1 MNFSPDSAGEL
12 RDLFFTSAQDI
23 LQTLNQEGLELEKRP
38 GDAEV
43 LRSVRRSVH
52 TLKGDSAACGFR
64 ELSEL
69 AHQLEDALSMDAVQ
83 PGALAE
89 VVLIAV
95 DTFDNLLAAYRDQRP
110 LPSMEALREGI
121 VRLTSAPAASAA
133 ETAPQFV
140 WSEYERM
147 LIADAASRGPV
158 FNIALTID
166 PDCPIQG
173 AAVQLARNAFEEAGS
188 ILAFRPE
195 SLEPGE
201 LASAIEAAVA
211 SSRDAEW
218 ILRRCSIPTL
228 VAHLHVEPC
237 MAPSA
242 ESLNTALPSAAS
254 PSAVVEAPESTRA
267 VAEKSPAKTHTAAT
281 ATADNTLRVDAER
294 IDDVLN
300 LVGELVIGK
309 SMLHESVSEFER
321 RFPKD
326 PLRVKLADALAF
338 QARVLNDLQKSVM
351 RVRMVPVEQLFRRFP
366 RLVRDVARARG
377 KHVELVVSGQET
389 ELDKSILDTLS
400 EPLAHLVRNAVD
412 HGLESSDARRG
423 AGKNPQGTVR
433 LHAYHQGNQI
443 VIEVADD
450 GRGIDRDRLV
460 AKAIEKGVIG
470 ADEASRLTEA
480 EGLNLIFHPGLS
492 TADQVTEISGRGVGM
507 DVVKSVAE
515 RLKGTVSVAT
525 TPGQGTRFQLRV
537 PLTVAII
544 QALLF
549 RVAGRTYSVPLSS
562 VVEITRAHESEIHR
576 VAENEVMNL
585 REQVL
590 TMVRL
595 DKLATGKAS
604 RANKFFVI
612 VVAIADRK
620 FGLIVERLVREE
632 ELVIKALDD
641 HLVATELVSG
651 ASILGDGTVVL
662 ILDIASVI
670 ERHGRTPLPE
680 EVTA

>member
-1 MNFSPDSAGEL
+1 MSFFSPDGAGEL
-12 RDLFFTSAQDI
+12 RDLFFASAQEI

-43 LRSVRRSVH
+43 LRSIRRAVH
-52 TLKGDSAACGFR
+52 TLKGDSAACGFH

-69 AHQLEDALSMDAVQ
+69 AHQFEDALSMEGGQ
-83 PGALAE
+83 PGTLAE
-89 VVLIAV
+89 AVLTAV
-95 DTFDNLLAAYRDQRP
+95 DTFDTMLEAYRQQRP
-110 LPSMEALREGI
+110 LPSTEPLRAGI
-121 VRLTSAPAASAA
+121 GKLTNAPPASAA
-133 ETAPQFV
+133 KPESTFA
-140 WSEYERM
+140 WNEYERL
-147 LIADAASRGPV
+147 LIADESSRVPV
-158 FNIALTID
+158 FNVGLAID
-166 PDCPIQG
+166 PDCPILG

-188 ILAFRPE
+188 ILAFHPE
-195 SLEPGE
+195 NLQAGE
-201 LASAIEAAVA
+201 VPANIEAAIA
-211 SSRDAEW
+211 TGRDADW
-218 ILRRCSIPTL
+218 ILRRCSIPT
-228 VAHLHVEPC
+228 VVTHVRVEPC
-237 MAPSA
+237 VAPSA
-242 ESLNTALPSAAS
+242 SETTNAALREAAAVSAA
-254 PSAVVEAPESTRA
+254 VESPESAPATA
-267 VAEKSPAKTHTAAT
+267 DKSPARPHSVAADT
-281 ATADNTLRVDAER
+281 TLRVDAER

-309 SMLHESVSEFER
+309 SLLHESVSEFER

-377 KHVELVVSGQET
+377 KQVELAVSGQET
-389 ELDKSILDTLS
+389 ELDKSILDALS

-412 HGLESSDARRG
+412 HGLESSDARLD

-443 VIEVADD
+443 VIEVSDD
-450 GRGIDRDRLV
+450 GRGIDRNRLV
-460 AKAIEKGVIG
+460 ARAIEKGVIG
-470 ADEASRLTEA
+470 AEEAARLTEA

-492 TADQVTEISGRGVGM
+492 TAEQVTEISGRGVGM
-507 DVVKSVAE
+507 DVVKSVVD
-515 RLKGTVSVAT
+515 RLKGTVSIAT
-525 TPGQGTRFQLRV
+525 TPGQGARFQVRV

-549 RVAGRTYSVPLSS
+549 RVAGRTYAVPLSA
-562 VVEITRAHESEIHR
+562 VAEITRARESEIHC
-576 VAENEVMNL
+576 VDEYEVMKL
-585 REQVL
+585 RDQVL

-595 DKLATGKAS
+595 DKLATGQAS
-604 RANKFFVI
+604 RADKFFVI

-620 FGLIVERLVREE
+620 FGFMVERLVREE

-641 HLVATELVSG
+641 HLVATDLVSG

-670 ERHGRTPLPE
+670 ERHGRTPLLEAVP
-680 EVTA
+680 A

>member
-1 MNFSPDSAGEL
+1 MNFSSDGAGEL
-12 RDLFFTSAQDI
+12 RDLFFTSAQEI

-43 LRSVRRSVH
+43 LRSVRRAVH

-69 AHQLEDALSMDAVQ
+69 AHQLEDALSLEAVE

-89 VVLIAV
+89 MVLTAV
-95 DTFDNLLAAYRDQRP
+95 DAFDSMLAAYRDHRD
-110 LPSMEALREGI
+110 LPSTERLRKGI
-121 VRLTSAPAASAA
+121 ARLTSAPVASAA
-133 ETAPQFV
+133 EIAPQFV
-140 WSEYERM
+140 WNEYERM
-147 LIADAASRGPV
+147 LIADAAGRGPV
-158 FNIALTID
+158 FNVALSID
-166 PDCPIQG
+166 PDCPISG

-195 SLEPGE
+195 SLQPGE
-201 LASAIEAAVA
+201 TAPAIEAAVA
-211 SSRDAEW
+211 SSREAEW
-218 ILRRCSIPTL
+218 ILRRCSIPTV
-228 VAHLHVEPC
+228 VAHVRVEPC
-237 MAPSA
+237 VAPAAS
-242 ESLNTALPSAAS
+242 ENLNAALRDAAAISAAVERAETAPAVS
-254 PSAVVEAPESTRA
+254 DKSSAKA
-267 VAEKSPAKTHTAAT
+267 HAT
-281 ATADNTLRVDAER
+281 APDNTLRVDAER

-326 PLRVKLADALAF
+326 PLRVKLTDALAF

-366 RLVRDVARARG
+366 RLLRDVARARG
-377 KHVELVVSGQET
+377 KQVELVVSGQET
-389 ELDKSILDTLS
+389 ELDKSILDALS

-412 HGLESSDARRG
+412 HGLESSDVRLQ

-450 GRGIDRDRLV
+450 GRGIDRNRLL

-470 ADEASRLTEA
+470 AEEAARLTEA

-515 RLKGTVSVAT
+515 RLKGTVSIVT

-549 RVAGRTYSVPLSS
+549 RVTGRTYAVPLSS
-562 VVEITRAHESEIHR
+562 VVEITRARESEIHR
-576 VAENEVMNL
+576 VDEHEVMKV
-585 REQVL
+585 RDQVL

-595 DKLATGKAS
+595 DKLAAGEGS
-604 RANKFFVI
+604 RADKFFVI

-641 HLVATELVSG
+641 HLVATNLVSG

-670 ERHGRTPLPE
+670 ERHGRTPLRE